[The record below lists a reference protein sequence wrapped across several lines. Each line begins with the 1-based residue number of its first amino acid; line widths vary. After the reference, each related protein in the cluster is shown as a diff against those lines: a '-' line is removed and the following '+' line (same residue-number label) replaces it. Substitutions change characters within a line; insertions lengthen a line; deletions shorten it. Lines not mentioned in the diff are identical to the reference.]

1 MISPLVLLAIT
12 VIIFLVPTDRAILDD
27 GDALYTHIAQEMVQ
41 RGDWTTPFA
50 NGVRFLDKPPFPFWM
65 MAASFKVLGI
75 SERSARLPSAL
86 AIFATSLILL
96 LLVRQIASEF
106 AGLMTGLAFL
116 LSPGTRFFTFEA
128 FPDIYLVLFLTLCV
142 FSLLACVRD
151 GRNQRWAIPLFF
163 ISMALAVLTKSLIG
177 IVFPLAIVI
186 VFLLV
191 SRERPG
197 IQMKYVAIGMVAF
210 LVIAI
215 PWHVVA
221 AQRNPGFLNQYFV
234 NEQLLRFIGRRQPV
248 DYGSI
253 PIPLFWLLLFVW
265 SFPWSIF
272 LAAFPRFLFQGPSRH
287 LVIASVCWIAVVMGF
302 FTISSRLEHY
312 SFPALPPIAILSVLA
327 MTSTAPSR
335 ALSRCFA
342 FLAGIGGGWAVATLA
357 LLAWINTGRITSG
370 DPSIPTHD
378 RAYTNLFSPL
388 FDLPQRFQSELRI
401 PLLLT
406 LAVIAIGFVTT
417 WWFYRKEMRRASLR
431 ALAVTMLCF
440 LIIAV
445 LSLRICDPL
454 LSSRQFGL
462 ALKQIAHPGEKV
474 VVFGDFETANS
485 TNFYA
490 PAVRLLMFGGGAPSI
505 EAGLRFPD
513 APKLIIDSTD
523 LNALWKSNERVY
535 ALGPSAKIREA
546 KLSPEHDILESDGRL
561 LISNQGF

>member
-1 MISPLVLLAIT
+1 MISPLVLLAVTIL
-12 VIIFLVPTDRAILDD
+12 IFLVPTDRAILDD
-27 GDALYTHIAQEMVQ
+27 GDALYTHIAQQMVV

-50 NGVRFLDKPPFPFWM
+50 NGVRFLDKPPLPFWM
-65 MAASFKVLGI
+65 MAASFEMFGI
-75 SERSARLPSAL
+75 SERSARLPTGL

-96 LLVRQIASEF
+96 VLVRRIASEF
-106 AGLMTGLAFL
+106 SGLMTGLAFL

-142 FSLLACVRD
+142 FSVLACVKD
-151 GRNQRWAIPLFF
+151 ARNQRWAIPLFF
-163 ISMALAVLTKSLIG
+163 VSMALAVLTKSLIG
-177 IVFPLAIVI
+177 IVFPLAIVVLFI
-186 VFLLV
+186 LV
-191 SRERPG
+191 SRERPR
-197 IQMKYVAIGMVAF
+197 ILVKYVAIGMAAF

-215 PWHVVA
+215 PWHVMA
-221 AQRNPGFLNQYFV
+221 AQRNPGFFHHYFV
-234 NEQLLRFIGRRQPV
+234 NEQFLRFIGRRQPV

-265 SFPWSIF
+265 TFPWSIF

-287 LVIASVCWIAVVMGF
+287 LVLMSVCWIAVVMGF

-327 MTSTAPSR
+327 LTSTVPSR

-357 LLAWINTGRITSG
+357 LLAWIRAGQVTSG
-370 DPSIPTHD
+370 EASIPTHD

-388 FDLPQRFQSELRI
+388 FDLPYRFQSELRL

-406 LAVIAIGFVTT
+406 MAVIATGFLAA
-417 WWFYRKEMRRASLR
+417 WWLNRKEMRAASLR
-431 ALAVTMLCF
+431 VLAVTMLCF

-462 ALKQIAHPGEKV
+462 ALKPIAGPGDQV
-474 VVFGDFETANS
+474 VIFGDFETANS
-485 TNFYA
+485 INFYA
-490 PAVRLLMFGGGAPSI
+490 PAVRLLIFGGGAPSI
-505 EAGLRFPD
+505 EAGLHYPD

-535 ALGPSAKIREA
+535 AIGPSSKVHEA
-546 KLSPEHDILESDGRL
+546 KLTPQHDILETDGRL
-561 LISNQGF
+561 LISNH